1 MLEAELSELGFT
13 DVYTDE
19 LRYVYGRLPAAKGYE
34 EKPCIGFIAH
44 MDTVADFCDRDIRPC
59 PNLGTGGY
67 GFHGPYEHIS
77 AEGMDRCVDVIIG
90 EAVRRVIFAVC
101 VIQYV
106 LLYKC
111 SPFNYFETETPHLPS
126 NNIERERRER
136 NGGAGEKSKTE
147 ESGCLCYFFR

>member
-1 MLEAELSELGFT
+1 MRAYECLLKYAVIRMPSNPSNISCTPSSACQFDLAKVLEAELSELGFT

-59 PNLGTGGY
+59 PKLGTGGH

-77 AEGMDRCVDVIIG
+77 AEGMDRCV
-90 EAVRRVIFAVC
+90 AVK
-101 VIQYV
+101 IQT
-106 LLYKC
+106 
-111 SPFNYFETETPHLPS
+111 FGF
-126 NNIERERRER
+126 
-136 NGGAGEKSKTE
+136 SKI
-147 ESGCLCYFFR
+147 SKPK